1 MSLKISEAAEIL
13 NVHPQTLRRWEKE
26 GKIEPVRI
34 NGQRKYSMPDIQ
46 RIKNGDDGSEIR
58 KINVIYCRVSSRK
71 QEKDLKRQVK
81 FMQKIYPNDEVI
93 TDIGSG
99 INFKRPGLQTLLQRL
114 CKGEIGRIS
123 CSYKDRLARVG
134 YDLLKQISTIFGC
147 ELVII
152 NNIKTSPEEEL
163 VEDLIAITTSFSARM
178 HGLRK
183 YADQMSNDKTS
194 SEGETGENMER
205 VGDDIGENI

>member
-34 NGQRKYSMPDIQ
+34 NGQRKYNMSDIQ
-46 RIKNGDDGSEIR
+46 RLKSGDDEPSVERIS
-58 KINVIYCRVSSRK
+58 IIYCRVSSRK
-71 QEKDLKRQVK
+71 QEEDLERQVK
-81 FMQKIYPNDEVI
+81 FMQKIYPNDEVV

-114 CKGEIGRIS
+114 CKGEISRIS

-134 YDLLKQISTIFGC
+134 YDLLKQIASIFGC
-147 ELVII
+147 EIVVV
-152 NNIKTSPEEEL
+152 NNIETSPEEEL

-183 YADQMSNDKTS
+183 YADQMSNDEAAKES
-194 SEGETGENMER
+194 QTGENMEKL
-205 VGDDIGENI
+205 DKNISESV